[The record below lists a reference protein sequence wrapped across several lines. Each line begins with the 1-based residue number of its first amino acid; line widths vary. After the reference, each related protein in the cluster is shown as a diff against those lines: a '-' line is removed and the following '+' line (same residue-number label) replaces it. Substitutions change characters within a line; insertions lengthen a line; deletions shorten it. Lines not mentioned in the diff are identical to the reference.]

1 MTTNHSTIES
11 LQNENNLLQQQIATL
26 EQTIVELRQS
36 HHMLQQIL
44 DNLPLAVAW
53 KDQDLIYQG
62 CNRQFARDTGLTS
75 STEIVGKSEFD
86 LYGPDQAEHH
96 RAVDRTVLTS
106 GTPEYHREEAQNRGG
121 ESPAWLRVSRI
132 PLADDGETPCT
143 LLEVY
148 EDITKSKEEKDWLRM
163 FYTVV
168 ENAPD
173 GFGVGSLDGRVIYA
187 NQMYHAILGKDDML
201 QANFVELVAP
211 QDQGLI
217 PEIMQQVH
225 TTGMWQGRI
234 TYQRANGETFPA
246 EVATFIARDHTEKPL
261 AMVGIVRDL
270 TEQMRIEEEQAAQQ
284 ATLRE
289 LSTPLI
295 PLADDLVVMPLI
307 GSIDSARAQQILE
320 ALLQGVA
327 EHQATTVI
335 VDITGVQVV
344 DTQIANVLVRAAQAV
359 KLLGAQVVLTG
370 IRPEVAQTLV
380 GMGADI
386 QGIIT
391 HGTLKSGIAYAL
403 EQNNGKGMSSK
414 QLHRRATGGTP
425 DQKGT
430 GSATTHDHLT
440 VRSPQSE

>member
-1 MTTNHSTIES
+1 MTTDHIVMET
-11 LQNENNLLQQQIATL
+11 LQNENSRLQQQIATL
-26 EQTIVELRQS
+26 EQTIVELCQS
-36 HHMLQQIL
+36 RHMLQHIL

-53 KDQDLIYQG
+53 KDQDLVYRG
-62 CNRQFARDTGLTS
+62 CNRQFARDAGLAS
-75 STEIVGKSEFD
+75 STEIIGKSDFD
-86 LYGPDQAEHH
+86 LHGPEQAEQH
-96 RAVDRTVLTS
+96 RAADHMVLTS
-106 GTPEYHREEAQNRGG
+106 GTSEYHREEAQDRGG
-121 ESPAWLRVSRI
+121 KALTWLRTSRI
-132 PLADDGETPCT
+132 PFDNGGEIPRT

-148 EDITKSKEEKDWLRM
+148 EDITAYKEEKDWLRM

-173 GFGVGSLDGRVIYA
+173 GFGVGSLDGRTMYA
-187 NQMYHAILGKDDML
+187 NQAYLTMLGGNPLGSM
-201 QANFVELVAP
+201 FTEYTAP
-211 QDQGLI
+211 EDHQRI
-217 PEIMQQVH
+217 PEIVQQVQ
-225 TTGMWQGRI
+225 TTGMWQGRM

-246 EVATFIARDHTEKPL
+246 EVATFIARDHAEKPL

-295 PLADDLVVMPLI
+295 PLADDLVAMPLI

-327 EHQATTVI
+327 QHQATTVI

-414 QLHRRATGGTP
+414 QMKRRATGGP
-425 DQKGT
+425 SGQEG
-430 GSATTHDHLT
+430 GNMATTPRHRTGLG
-440 VRSPQSE
+440 PQTE

>member
-1 MTTNHSTIES
+1 MTADHSVIET
-11 LQNENNLLQQQIATL
+11 LQNENSLLRQQIATL
-26 EQTIVELRQS
+26 EQTVVELRQS
-36 HHMLQQIL
+36 RHMLQLIL

-53 KDQDLIYQG
+53 KDQELVYQG
-62 CNRQFARDTGLTS
+62 CNRQFARDAGLTS

-86 LYGPDQAEHH
+86 LCGPDQAEHH

-106 GTPEYHREEAQNRGG
+106 GTPEYHREEAQNRGD

-173 GFGVGSLDGRVIYA
+173 GFGVGSLDGRTIYA
-187 NQMYHAILGKDDML
+187 NQAYYSMLGRDL
-201 QANFVELVAP
+201 LGSTFAEYIAP
-211 QDQGLI
+211 EDHQRI
-217 PEIMQQVH
+217 PEIMQQVQ
-225 TTGMWQGRI
+225 TTGIWQGRM
-234 TYQRANGETFPA
+234 TYQRTNGETFPA

-270 TEQMRIEEEQAAQQ
+270 TEQLRIEEEQAAQQ

-295 PLADDLVVMPLI
+295 PLADDLVAMPLI

-327 EHQATTVI
+327 QHQATTVI

-403 EQNNGKGMSSK
+403 EQNNAKDMSSK
-414 QLHRRATGGTP
+414 QLHKRTTGGTP
-425 DQKGT
+425 DQKGN
-430 GSATTHDHLT
+430 GSATTHDHLAD
-440 VRSPQSE
+440 RSPQTE